1 MADQPTPA
9 GSVTPR
15 DVIAQVI
22 ADGKSMF
29 LNTKIEW
36 PDLRKAD
43 DILAALAAAG
53 YQIAEAGAVTISV
66 DLAKRV
72 QWAMRLTDED
82 YRDVAVEMWDEA
94 YSGLKQA
101 IAAASEPAE

>member
-1 MADQPTPA
+1 MTITSTPA
-9 GSVTPR
+9 GSATAR

-43 DILAALAAAG
+43 AILAALAAAG
-53 YQIAEAGAVTISV
+53 Y
-66 DLAKRV
+66 R
-72 QWAMRLTDED
+72 
-82 YRDVAVEMWDEA
+82 
-94 YSGLKQA
+94 
-101 IAAASEPAE
+101 IAAAAEPAEGEGSA